1 MKDKVEFKVDEDT
14 YTVLQPTQQQISEAD
29 LVYKSKYSEGVRAG
43 MLTHAEAGRF
53 IEDRKI
59 WTEEDTQKASE
70 ILLEITKVGNTLLG
84 VTDIAEGLELVGT
97 VEAKRIELLRLNGR
111 KNEILD
117 NTAESYADEKRL
129 NFYVVKCTYDATDQL
144 VFKNMETLVERG
156 NSEVAVEATRN
167 TIQLLANDGEDFRI
181 NWPDYQ
187 WRVKNGLLDDEL
199 NPVEGAL
206 DKIIEEMQEREMV
219 TAPKP
224 KKKAKKK
231 IKRKTVKK

>member
-1 MKDKVEFKVDEDT
+1 MRDKVEFKVDKDT
-14 YTVLQPTQQQISEAD
+14 YTILQPTQQQISDAD

-53 IEDRKI
+53 IQDRKI
-59 WTEEDTQKASE
+59 WTEEDSQKASE
-70 ILLEITKVGNTLLG
+70 ILLEITKLG
-84 VTDIAEGLELVGT
+84 SALEKVTDVAEGLEMVGE
-97 VEAKRIELLRLNGR
+97 VEEKRIELLRLNSR

-129 NFYVVKCTYDATDQL
+129 NFYVIKCTYDAAGQP
-144 VFKNMETLVERG
+144 VFKNMSTLVELG

-187 WRVKNGLLDDEL
+187 WRVKNGLLDEEL

-206 DKIIEEMQEREMV
+206 DKIIEEMQTREAV
-219 TAPKP
+219 VKPTA
-224 KKKAKKK
+224 KKKAKKNT
-231 IKRKTVKK
+231 KRKTAKK